1 MESDEDMSELT
12 SRLRRM
18 LSQTQGFA
26 EDAPMEALARAKL
39 LVHEA
44 HAAVALAGEGERDE
58 VLGILQLARK
68 RVGRYET
75 KVEAFQK
82 ANAERAALFQRN
94 ETERYAGAVSGV
106 PGKGLG
112 V

>member
-1 MESDEDMSELT
+1 MTELT

-18 LSQTQGFA
+18 LSQAQGFA

-44 HAAVALAGEGERDE
+44 HAAAALAGEGEREE

-68 RVGRYET
+68 RVARYEA

-82 ANAERAALFQRN
+82 ANVERAALFQSN
-94 ETERYAGAVSGV
+94 EQQRYAAPVPGI
-106 PGKGLG
+106 PGKGLS

>member
-1 MESDEDMSELT
+1 MSELT

-18 LSQTQGFA
+18 LSQAQGFA

-44 HAAVALAGEGERDE
+44 HAAAALAAEDERDE
-58 VLGILQLARK
+58 VLGLLQLARK
-68 RVGRYET
+68 RVARYEA

-82 ANAERAALFQRN
+82 ANTERAELFSSNEKQRYV
-94 ETERYAGAVSGV
+94 TPVAGI
-106 PGKGLG
+106 PGKGLS

>member
-1 MESDEDMSELT
+1 MSELT

-18 LSQTQGFA
+18 LSQAQGFA
-26 EDAPMEALARAKL
+26 EDAPMEALARTKL

-44 HAAVALAGEGERDE
+44 HASVALAGEHEREE

-68 RVGRYET
+68 RVARYEA
-75 KVEAFQK
+75 KVQAFQK

-94 ETERYAGAVSGV
+94 EEQRYVSAVAGV

>member
-1 MESDEDMSELT
+1 MERSEDMSELT

-18 LSQTQGFA
+18 LSQTQAFA

-44 HAAVALAGEGERDE
+44 HASVALASENERDE

-68 RVGRYET
+68 RVSRYEA
-75 KVEAFQK
+75 KVAAFQQ

-94 ETERYAGAVSGV
+94 EQQRYAEAVSGI
-106 PGKGLG
+106 PGKGLS

>member
-1 MESDEDMSELT
+1 MSELT

-18 LSQTQGFA
+18 LSQAQGFA

-44 HAAVALAGEGERDE
+44 HASLVLAGEDERDE
-58 VLGILQLARK
+58 VLSILQLARK
-68 RVGRYET
+68 RVARYEG
-75 KVEAFQK
+75 KVQAFQK

-94 ETERYAGAVSGV
+94 ETQRYASAVEGV
-106 PGKGLG
+106 PGKGLS